1 MVSNAVTTCSC
12 LTQQSTENIS
22 CCYYKGD
29 RCRLP
34 LHMQWS
40 VWRNTHTSSKHCVG
54 RVQRLFIS
62 YAEAELTPTGSRPTW
77 LGRPAQC
84 VGPYIYKWFQVQSC
98 VKKKENQRCGLFI
111 FFPLKEKL
119 TLREQKRRLLLY
131 VSSDLC
137 MTLASG
143 YGLLSLA

>member
-98 VKKKENQRCGLFI
+98 VKKRRKPKVWVI
-111 FFPLKEKL
+111 YFFPIEGKINIKGTEEKIAA
-119 TLREQKRRLLLY
+119 
-131 VSSDLC
+131 LC
-137 MTLASG
+137 QQWLMYDAG
-143 YGLLSLA
+143 VGIWFA